1 MKARV
6 PYLARLARQAVGQ
19 PLLRP
24 PRPLFAG
31 DADLVVPFSD
41 NPGIPRRPDGEETTP
56 SRAGSLALSGDSDEP
71 SAPRA
76 TDPPPA
82 RGTRWEPAEGIPSR
96 PVTPLEPVPTAT
108 SVRSPAVPA
117 SPATATVAGSAAGT
131 VTRPGRPDLSG
142 PPWPE
147 PYRPD
152 AADPELPLAVDGVRT
167 NSPGARP
174 AAPPPEPPPSR
185 RRQSGGAGPGQ
196 PPEAWERL
204 WGGPVDLPETAG
216 PAPAA
221 ARAGAR
227 ALPVARAV
235 PAAPPPRSPAVW
247 SALWREDQLTGE
259 ARDAGGAS
267 AGRDG
272 AGTRGAVRSEE
283 AAADRSPRRAGGVR
297 ELMPPPAADSD
308 PAALPAAEP
317 GEPHRRPHA
326 SQRPHVSIGTIDVT
340 IVPSATPTPAAA
352 AAREIAFPMQGTPR
366 WSGPSYSL
374 AASAS
379 ADRLR
384 DGFRRWYGT
393 AQG

>member
-82 RGTRWEPAEGIPSR
+82 RGTRWEPAEGIASR

-221 ARAGAR
+221 ARAGHGRCPSRGPSPPRRHHDRQQCGRPSGAR
-227 ALPVARAV
+227 TSSPAKPAMPAAPRRRAAERV
-235 PAAPPPRSPAVW
+235 PAAPS
-247 SALWREDQLTGE
+247 D
-259 ARDAGGAS
+259 
-267 AGRDG
+267 
-272 AGTRGAVRSEE
+272 
-283 AAADRSPRRAGGVR
+283 PRR
-297 ELMPPPAADSD
+297 P
-308 PAALPAAEP
+308 LPIARREP
-317 GEPHRRPHA
+317 G
-326 SQRPHVSIGTIDVT
+326 G
-340 IVPSATPTPAAA
+340 
-352 AAREIAFPMQGTPR
+352 
-366 WSGPSYSL
+366 GP
-374 AASAS
+374 
-379 ADRLR
+379 
-384 DGFRRWYGT
+384 
-393 AQG
+393 